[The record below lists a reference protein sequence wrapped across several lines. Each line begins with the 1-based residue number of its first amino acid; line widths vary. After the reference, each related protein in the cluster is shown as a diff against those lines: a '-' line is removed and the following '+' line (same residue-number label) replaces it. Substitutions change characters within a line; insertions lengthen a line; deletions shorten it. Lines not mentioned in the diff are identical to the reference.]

1 MEAAPTTKP
10 KVVVTFTERL
20 RPTYIAQRDWERL
33 ARFAEPVFL
42 ASEGEQV
49 TEALVKELTEADAL
63 IVCHGAPKADE
74 QLLEHAPRLRVVGEL
89 EGDRFERRLDVALA
103 EQRGVT
109 VLDTT
114 NGSSYPVSEWA
125 LALMMVALRNAGQYF
140 RQLINGERVHAPH
153 DDVGYLHGELT
164 GKRVGL
170 IGCGHIG
177 RRLLTFLKPFD
188 VDVRVYDPYLAP
200 EVPDAYDFKWT
211 DSLEQV
217 FRESEVV
224 VCLAPLTPRSKGM
237 IGAAQLDCLQANA
250 AFVNVSR
257 GAIVDSTA
265 LIERLKRGDGAR
277 AALDVFDPEPIPI
290 DGPLS
295 EIRHLP
301 NVFLSPHIAGVT
313 AASRPRFFELMV
325 DELERFFA
333 GYRPRYVLGGR
344 SLQNRR
350 GA

>member
-1 MEAAPTTKP
+1 MLKP
-10 KVVVTFTERL
+10 KVVVTFTQRL
-20 RPTYIAQRDWERL
+20 RDTYVAERDWGRL
-33 ARFAEPVFL
+33 AGFAEPVFL

-49 TEALVKELTEADAL
+49 SEALVKALDGAEAL
-63 IVCHGAPKADE
+63 IVCHGAPKVDE
-74 QLLEHAPRLRVVGEL
+74 ELLARAPKLRLVGEL
-89 EGDRFERRLDVALA
+89 EGDRFERRLDVAAA
-103 EQRGVT
+103 ERRGVT
-109 VLDTT
+109 VVDTT

-125 LALMMVALRNAGQYF
+125 LALMMVALRNAGQHF
-140 RQLINGERVHAPH
+140 RQLVNGERVHAPH

-177 RRLLTFLKPFD
+177 RRLLTFLRPFQ
-188 VDVRVYDPYLAP
+188 VDIRVYDPYLAP
-200 EVPDAYDFKWT
+200 EVPDAYDFEWS

-217 FRESEVV
+217 FRDSEVV
-224 VCLAPLTPRSKGM
+224 VCLAPLTPRTKGM
-237 IGAAQLDCLQANA
+237 IGAAQLDCLRPNA

-257 GAIVDSTA
+257 GAIVDSAA
-265 LIERLKRGDGAR
+265 LIARLKRGDGVR

-290 DGPLS
+290 EGPLA
-295 EIRHLP
+295 EIRALP

-325 DELERFFA
+325 GELERFFG

-350 GA
+350 GE